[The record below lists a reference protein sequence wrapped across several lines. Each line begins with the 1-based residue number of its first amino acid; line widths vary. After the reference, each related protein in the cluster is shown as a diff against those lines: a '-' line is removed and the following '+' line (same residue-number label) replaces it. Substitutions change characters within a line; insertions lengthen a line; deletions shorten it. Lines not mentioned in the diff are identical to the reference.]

1 MIGWYYRAVILD
13 GYRLSCNADCSVL
26 PTTDET
32 ATVLHGT
39 SILYYDTVH
48 DMSHR
53 IISIQG
59 CQMVY
64 NAWKYMSEEAITL
77 QR

>member
-1 MIGWYYRAVILD
+1 MVTGSHSA
-13 GYRLSCNADCSVL
+13 NHSVM
-26 PTTDET
+26 PTTNKT

-39 SILYYDTVH
+39 SVLYYDTVQ

-64 NAWKYMSEEAITL
+64 NARKYMSKAALTL
-77 QR
+77 